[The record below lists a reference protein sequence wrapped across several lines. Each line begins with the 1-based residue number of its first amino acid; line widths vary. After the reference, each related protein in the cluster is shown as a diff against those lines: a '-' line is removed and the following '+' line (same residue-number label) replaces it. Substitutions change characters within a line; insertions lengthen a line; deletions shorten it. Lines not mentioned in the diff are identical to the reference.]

1 MTFKCEVE
9 AAGVSPLRGAGPYSG
24 CIVERDHIGWQ
35 RASGCGSR
43 AFVGADIS
51 RWKRVIGDGLCSQTG
66 GWQAAEV
73 AIATDVL
80 NRMLNLR
87 RPSYIRVA

>member
-9 AAGVSPLRGAGPYSG
+9 AAGVFPLRGVGPYSG
-24 CIVERDHIGWQ
+24 CIAER
-35 RASGCGSR
+35 
-43 AFVGADIS
+43 
-51 RWKRVIGDGLCSQTG
+51 KRVIGDGLCSQTG